1 VKVAAVA
8 AVLVVALWAW
18 RHHEHTVLQN
28 KLSAVASELAG
39 RPVHVDCQGFFSE
52 FLDIN
57 NRTGEVGFSPDGR
70 PADSTFLTRSIC
82 GALSKFMSASTH
94 AKLDCLVGVD
104 WTRLPVEDAF
114 ESPCAEGAQSAAEA
128 ISTLTHESMH
138 LRGWQGEAQ
147 AQCYAI
153 QEIPWTVVRLGGTPQ
168 EGAGVASFILARQ
181 PGMPSD
187 YQSSECRAGGSLD
200 LHPETGDF
208 PAEPVPQLMPPGFVG
223 PGLAAR

>member
-8 AVLVVALWAW
+8 ILVVATFWGW
-18 RHHEHTVLQN
+18 KHHEHTVLQN
-28 KLSAVASELAG
+28 RLSAVASELAG
-39 RPVHVDCQGFFSE
+39 RPVHVHCQGFVSE

-57 NRTGEVGFSPDGR
+57 DRTGEVEFSPDGR

-82 GALSKFMSASTH
+82 GALSNFMSASTH
-94 AKLDCLVGVD
+94 PRLDCLIGVD
-104 WTRLPVEDAF
+104 WAHLPVQDAF
-114 ESPCAEGAQSAAEA
+114 ASPCAEGAQSAADA
-128 ISTLTHESMH
+128 ISTLAHESMH
-138 LRGWQGEAQ
+138 LRGWAGEAQ

-153 QEIPWTVVRLGGTPQ
+153 QEVPWTVVRLGGTPQ
-168 EGAGVASFILARQ
+168 EGAGLAAFVLARQ
-181 PGMPSD
+181 PGMPSE

-208 PAEPVPQLMPPGFVG
+208 PAEPVPQLVPPGLVG